1 MRQLG
6 LMFWQDIEL
15 LNVCSMA
22 FTIGVEYNQGSRVL
36 GACFIVLTSYIEA
49 AKDDGLLR

>member
-6 LMFWQDIEL
+6 LMFWQEIEL

-22 FTIGVEYNQGSRVL
+22 FTIGVEYNRGSRVW
-36 GACFIVLTSYIEA
+36 GACFIVLTRHIEA